1 MARYTYDLV
10 LNKPEDFVQFV
21 VNDFLQKNRFETAD
35 YNGEA
40 VYRAGDPHGGG
51 LQVFEMV
58 LHRRRFPCGG
68 VAERTERRDGSGRIR
83 GNAPEEAVQRKS
95 GAALCGS
102 PAADPGSPP
111 GRAPR
116 QVRVCSRAPRQV
128 RVHSRCRFTRLTTPR
143 PQPWQWC
150 LES

>member
-40 VYRAGDPHGGG
+40 VYRAGDPMVEGYKYLKWSYIGGVFHVEAWLKG
-51 LQVFEMV
+51 LSGEMDLDGFV
-58 LHRRRFPCGG
+58 GTLQKKPYKESLEQRAHRR
-68 VAERTERRDGSGRIR
+68 
-83 GNAPEEAVQRKS
+83 
-95 GAALCGS
+95 
-102 PAADPGSPP
+102 
-111 GRAPR
+111 
-116 QVRVCSRAPRQV
+116 V
-128 RVHSRCRFTRLTTPR
+128 RVHSRCRFTRLTIPR